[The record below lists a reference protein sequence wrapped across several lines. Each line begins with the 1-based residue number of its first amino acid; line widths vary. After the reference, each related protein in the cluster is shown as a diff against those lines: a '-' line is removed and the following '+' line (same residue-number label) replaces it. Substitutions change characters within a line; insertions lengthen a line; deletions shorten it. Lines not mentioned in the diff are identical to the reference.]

1 MTEPTQNTQESF
13 KPIFISVLEDLR
25 QTATDDGEAM
35 ALIGTLAA
43 EIATRF
49 QQTSWSGVKKVITR
63 SNYDELLGA
72 FQRQGTELHRAG
84 QTKKAYAIQAL
95 AVSLIAGTQR
105 QDADIAA
112 GEPLLDQLIDHTV
125 GLVLRTATRRVN

>member
-1 MTEPTQNTQESF
+1 MTEAAQNPQNTF
-13 KPIFISVLEDLR
+13 KPIFISVLQDL
-25 QTATDDGEAM
+25 QKTAADDGEAM
-35 ALIGTLAA
+35 ALIGTLGA

-49 QQTSWSGVKKVITR
+49 NQQSWTGVKQSLTR
-63 SNYDELLGA
+63 ENYDELLGA
-72 FQRQGTELHRAG
+72 FQRQGTELNKAG

-95 AVSLIAGTQR
+95 AVSLVAGTQR

-125 GLVLRTATRRVN
+125 RLVIRTATRRTH